1 MAFWGLGFGAKGMG
15 LKPEPFTLTPEPCTL
30 YPVTLLDRFLAHDE
44 RALAR
49 AISLVEAG
57 TDEGQRLLQTLRS
70 KAGSAR
76 IVGITGSPGSG
87 KSTLTNGLIGV
98 ARAKGRR
105 VAVIAVDP
113 TSPFSGGALLGDRI
127 RMMQHH
133 QDTGVFI
140 RSMATRGQLGGLAAT
155 TLQVLVLLD
164 AYGFDDIFIETVGV
178 GQSEIDI
185 VRVADTTVLIL
196 TPGQGDGVQAFKAG
210 IMEIADIFVINKAD
224 LPGSSRLKREIQAA
238 LELGHKDTGLKDT
251 GLPEI
256 LETIAS
262 AGKGLD
268 ELYQAIGDHHDKL
281 VQTEKIESLRKGRN
295 RFEITSLLT
304 EQLRLTLQNSQDT
317 LIDKILTGDL
327 TSHQALRQLLE
338 NVNIR

>member
-1 MAFWGLGFGAKGMG
+1 
-15 LKPEPFTLTPEPCTL
+15 
-30 YPVTLLDRFLAHDE
+30 VTLLDRFLSHDE

-49 AISLVEAG
+49 AISLVETGAS
-57 TDEGQRLLQTLRS
+57 EGQRLLQQLRG
-70 KAGSAR
+70 KAGNAR

-87 KSTLTNGLIGV
+87 KSTLTNGLIAV
-98 ARAKGRR
+98 ARARGRR

-224 LPGSSRLKREIQAA
+224 LPGASRLKREIQAA

-304 EQLRLTLQNSQDT
+304 EQLRLSLQNSQDT